1 MGILKSLFK
10 EIMKAAEEAKF
21 TPDFSKTEYDNW
33 LEFLSKGGSSE
44 EWKALKKQNGWKFK
58 RDPVDKHLKFEKEFR
73 PIFNEYYASL
83 QKIKK
88 DWSVMYNLK
97 EYSGKKAERFE
108 RECLHNIAVYKSMY
122 SIETKYGED
131 HLTAVEG
138 YKRLAMLYERQ
149 GNFEKAANVCK
160 EAIQFSNL
168 EDMKGRLAIA
178 IKKAGRTPTAEE
190 SALIDK

>member
-21 TPDFSKTEYDNW
+21 TPDFSKTEYENW
-33 LEFLSKGGSSE
+33 LEFLSKGGTSE
-44 EWKALKKQNGWKFK
+44 EWKALKKQNAWKFK
-58 RDPVDKHLKFEKEFR
+58 RDPVSKQMKYEREFR
-73 PIFNEYYASL
+73 PVFTEYYASL

-97 EYSGKKAERFE
+97 DYSGKRAERFE
-108 RECLHNIAVYKSMY
+108 SLCLHNIAVYKRMY

>member
-10 EIMKAAEEAKF
+10 EFIKAEEPKF

-33 LEFLSKGGSSE
+33 LDFLSKGGSSE

-58 RDPVDKHLKFEKEFR
+58 RNPVDKHLKFEKEFR

-88 DWSVMYNLK
+88 EWSVMYNSK
-97 EYSGKKAERFE
+97 EYSGKGAERFE
-108 RECLHNIAVYKSMY
+108 RECLHNIAIYKSMY
-122 SIETKYGED
+122 AVESKYGED
-131 HLTAVEG
+131 HLTEVEG
-138 YKRLAMLYERQ
+138 YKRLAMLYEKQ
-149 GNFEKAANVCK
+149 GEYEKAAYICR
-160 EAIQFSNL
+160 EACAMGIDEKS
-168 EDMKGRLAIA
+168 RLLRM

-190 SALIDK
+190 AALIEK

>member
-1 MGILKSLFK
+1 MGFFKSLLNEFV
-10 EIMKAAEEAKF
+10 KAVEDAKF

-33 LEFLSKGGSSE
+33 LNFLDKGGTSE

-58 RDPVDKHLKFEKEFR
+58 RDPVNKQLKFEKEFR

-97 EYSGKKAERFE
+97 DYSGKRAERFE
-108 RECLHNIAVYKSMY
+108 RECLHNIAVYKLMY
-122 SIETKYGED
+122 SIETKYGEG
-131 HLTAVEG
+131 HLTEVEG

-149 GNFEKAANVCK
+149 GNFEKTASICK
-160 EAIQFSNL
+160 EAILFGNL
-168 EDMKGRLAIA
+168 EGMKGRLASA

-190 SALIDK
+190 LLLIE

>member
-1 MGILKSLFK
+1 MGFFKSLFK
-10 EIMKAAEEAKF
+10 EIVKAAEEAKF
-21 TPDFSKTEYDNW
+21 TPDFSKSEYDNW
-33 LEFLSKGGSSE
+33 LDFLSKGGTSE

-73 PIFNEYYASL
+73 PVFDEYYASL
-83 QKIKK
+83 KKIKK
-88 DWSVMYNLK
+88 NWSVMYNSK
-97 EYSGKKAERFE
+97 DYNGKKAEDFE
-108 RECLHNIAVYKSMY
+108 RECLHNIKVYKLMY
-122 SIETKYGED
+122 SIETKYGEE

-160 EAIQFSNL
+160 EAILFSNL
-168 EDMKGRLAIA
+168 EEMKGRLATA

-190 SALIDK
+190 TALIDK